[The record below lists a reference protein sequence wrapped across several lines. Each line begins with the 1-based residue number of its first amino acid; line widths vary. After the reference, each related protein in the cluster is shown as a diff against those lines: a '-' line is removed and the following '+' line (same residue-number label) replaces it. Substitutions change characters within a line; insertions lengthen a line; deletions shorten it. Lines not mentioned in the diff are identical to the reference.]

1 MAIAAGFRIPLAAA
15 GLATLLAGPGCI
27 DIVGADVGKYVEREE
42 KTFSTSGK
50 PDVSLATFDGSIEVR
65 PWDRTEVQVIIE
77 KRARDKAAAD
87 EIDIRTEQ
95 NGNRIVVDVKS
106 RKGSDHRGL
115 DFGWNMSRSAKLIV
129 SMPAASDL
137 SAKSGDGSI
146 DVERI
151 SGRVE
156 MRSGDGSIRAHDVGG
171 DVTAHSGDGSIRI
184 DGVNGA
190 LNVDTGDG
198 SIVLAG
204 KLSGVRARS
213 GDGSITIHAESG
225 STSSA
230 DWDIST
236 GDGSVTLEL
245 PDGFGAQLDAHTG
258 DGGVHMRDVTVS
270 NVSGEIRRNTVRG
283 QLGAGGRMVR
293 VRTGD
298 GSITLKKF

>member
-1 MAIAAGFRIPLAAA
+1 MALSAEIRFPLAAA
-15 GLATLLAGPGCI
+15 VLAAVLAAGCG
-27 DIVGADVGKYVEREE
+27 DIIIGADLGKYVEREE
-42 KTFSTSGK
+42 KHFSTSGGK
-50 PDVSLATFDGSIEVR
+50 AAVELSTFDGSIEVR
-65 PWDRTEVQVIIE
+65 PWDKPEVQVIIE

-87 EIDIRTEQ
+87 DIDIRAEQ
-95 NGNRIVVDVKS
+95 TGDHIVIEVKA
-106 RKGSDHRGL
+106 RKSDHRGMNL
-115 DFGWNMSRSAKLIV
+115 GWNLSRSAKLIV
-129 SMPAASDL
+129 SMPASADL
-137 SAKSGDGSI
+137 IAKSGDGSI

-151 SGRVE
+151 TGRVE

-184 DGVNGA
+184 DGANGA

-213 GDGSITIHAESG
+213 GDGSVTVRAETG
-225 STSSA
+225 STSGA

-245 PDGFGAQLDAHTG
+245 PDGFGAELDAHSG
-258 DGGVHMRDVTVS
+258 DGGIRMHDITVS
-270 NVSGEIRRNTVRG
+270 KVSGEIRRNTVRG
-283 QLGAGGRMVR
+283 QIGSGGRMVR